1 MEKSPGKNYRR
12 FRIRTVHQSDDFA
25 MMHEV
30 LVRHFGRLL
39 EEKRPL
45 PDLVMVDGGK
55 GQLSSAIDALIE
67 IGCPPLPVIG
77 LAKRNEE
84 IFLPGRSEPVVLDRH
99 DPALRMLQA
108 LRDEAHRFAITYH
121 RELRNRLIE
130 QSQLDEIP
138 GIGAV
143 RKRQLLRAFGSIRDL
158 RRATPEEIAE
168 KIPGFGETLAEKL
181 LAALARNAAAPSA
194 RRTE

>member
-1 MEKSPGKNYRR
+1 
-12 FRIRTVHQSDDFA
+12 

-55 GQLSSAIDALIE
+55 GQLSAAIDALVE
-67 IGCPPLPVIG
+67 INCPPLPVIG

-84 IFLPGRSEPVVLDRH
+84 IYLPGRSEPVVLDRH

-121 RELRNRLIE
+121 RELRNKLIE
-130 QSQLDEIP
+130 QSKLDEIP
-138 GIGAV
+138 GIGAN
-143 RKRQLLRAFGSIRDL
+143 RKRELLRTFGSL
-158 RRATPEEIAE
+158 RALKKAAPETIAE
-168 KIPGFGETLAEKL
+168 KVPGIGAELAGKIAEVL
-181 LAALARNAAAPSA
+181 NRQSRPDNERAQHESI
-194 RRTE
+194 E